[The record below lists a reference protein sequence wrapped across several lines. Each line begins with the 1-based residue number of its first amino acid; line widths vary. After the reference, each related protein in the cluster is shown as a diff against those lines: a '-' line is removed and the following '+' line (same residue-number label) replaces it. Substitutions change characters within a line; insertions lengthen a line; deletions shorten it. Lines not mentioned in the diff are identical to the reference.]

1 MDKVE
6 LIIHP
11 VRLRILQALSTGP
24 QTTREIAAQLPSVPQ
39 STLYR
44 HLKLLLEGELIG
56 VCETRLVQG
65 IQEKVYELRQPPHLD
80 AEELKGRSA
89 VEHMDYFTTFVLTL
103 LQSFDDFVSGSG
115 SLDAAE
121 IPFGYSTVDFW
132 ASDEELV
139 QLQKQINETLAPL
152 LRNPTSTNRR
162 RFELS
167 LILHPTSAQG
177 AI

>member
-1 MDKVE
+1 VD

-11 VRLRILQALSTGP
+11 VRLRILQALGTGP
-24 QTTREIAAQLPSVPQ
+24 QTTREIAKQLPSVPQ

-80 AEELKGRSA
+80 AEALKGRSA
-89 VEHMDYFTTFVLTL
+89 EDHMDYFTTFVLTL
-103 LQSFDDFVSGSG
+103 LQSFDDFVSGSD

-121 IPFGYSTVDFW
+121 IPFGYSTVGFW

-139 QLQKQINETLAPL
+139 LLQKQINETLGPL
-152 LRNPTSTNRR
+152 LRNPSSTSRR

-167 LILHPTSAQG
+167 LILHPTST
-177 AI
+177 